1 MYSYQIA
8 AITFLVIFGGAS
20 AGFIIQVLLPNHHL
34 SSESKSTVH
43 LAAGLIGTLAA
54 LILGLMV
61 SSSKDTHDKA
71 GAFISE
77 MSAGYVHVDRLLAN
91 YGQEAALIRPILRK
105 SLENM
110 HGIIWPEEFQH
121 GEQSTPHARMELE
134 NVYNQTSMLKPE
146 NKNQQQLQDDALH
159 LMDETIQKRW
169 LMQEIVMGAGISIIL
184 LIIPVIFIAF
194 ITFIYALF
202 APRNLTVILA
212 LLCCSLCIAISVFL
226 INELSS
232 PLKGTLKVSSKPVHI
247 ALDQMGKE

>member
-1 MYSYQIA
+1 MHSYQIA
-8 AITFLVIFGGAS
+8 AITFLVIFGGATM
-20 AGFIIQVLLPNHHL
+20 GFLVQGLLPSHHL
-34 SSESKSTVH
+34 SSESKNAVH
-43 LAAGLIGTLAA
+43 LGAGLIGTLAA

-61 SSSKDTHDKA
+61 SSTKDTYDKT
-71 GAFISE
+71 GSFISE

-91 YGQEAALIRPILRK
+91 YGQEAEHIRPILSN
-105 SLENM
+105 SLKKM
-110 HGIIWPEEFQH
+110 HQFIWPEELQLAD
-121 GEQSTPHARMELE
+121 QSTLRARMELE
-134 NVYNQTSMLKPE
+134 HAYNQTSMLKPGSQT
-146 NKNQQQLQDDALH
+146 QQQLQNDALH
-159 LMDETIQKRW
+159 LMDDMIQKRW
-169 LMQEIVMGAGISIIL
+169 LMQEIVMGGGISIIL
-184 LIIPVIFIAF
+184 LISPVIFISF